1 MSGNETNTLIENSL
15 SILTCEEKGLGFYSL
30 WHSNASSE
38 YPGQENDLLLSM
50 LLTTRS

>member
-38 YPGQENDLLLSM
+38 YPGQEKW
-50 LLTTRS
+50 LTFVYAIGH